1 MEIEDDDKDQ
11 KIGPKKGQ
19 MYQLVG
25 HDGIRFLKITLL
37 FKDIKNLV
45 GKIHECN
52 KYMLAAGVYI
62 SQNDGG
68 NTFLI
73 DYED

>member
-1 MEIEDDDKDQ
+1 
-11 KIGPKKGQ
+11 

-25 HDGIRFLKITLL
+25 HDGIRFLKIVLL

-45 GKIHECN
+45 GKIHESN

-62 SQNDGG
+62 SQADGG

-73 DYED
+73 DFDE

>member
-1 MEIEDDDKDQ
+1 
-11 KIGPKKGQ
+11 
-19 MYQLVG
+19 VG

-52 KYMLAAGVYI
+52 KYMLAPGVYI

-73 DYED
+73 DNED